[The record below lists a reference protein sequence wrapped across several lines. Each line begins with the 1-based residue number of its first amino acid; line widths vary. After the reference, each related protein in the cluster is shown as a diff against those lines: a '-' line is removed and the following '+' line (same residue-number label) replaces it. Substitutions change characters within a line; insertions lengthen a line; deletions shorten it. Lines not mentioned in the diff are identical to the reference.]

1 VGTNEPIDRVRAL
14 LAERGVHAR
23 KLRRVLTLLGRDWH
37 TLAELVR
44 LPAVPRRSVQEL
56 LAAAEE
62 DLETQGERYRI
73 APYRTAAYT
82 EAFGSDE
89 GIVDPV
95 NALVSRHTDQL
106 RSILADIA
114 NVPAPLTALDHVQAT
129 ADTALKRALWL
140 DSNYDLSGRK
150 LLCLGDHDLTSLAV
164 CAVNPDVEV
173 TVVDVDDRLLEFIDT
188 LATERGWKIR
198 CLHADF
204 RFGLPPSVLES
215 ADLVF
220 SDPPYTAE
228 GMGLFAGRAIDCL
241 ADPSRGRVL
250 LAYGFSDRT
259 PALGLKV
266 QQELQRLGLVF
277 EAILPAFHRFDGAQ
291 AIGSA
296 ADLYVCRPTSRKS
309 AQTRSTTSSRLS
321 APPTGIYTHGP
332 QSVEAG
338 GPGSGALEVLSDL
351 APRPESS
358 PPPKPRKPGW
368 AEPIGKGAASLAV
381 DLTGDPGPWLL
392 RTLLASVPARL
403 AALVPNNH
411 PNVSSEAGQ
420 HELTSLVDSRFRLRF
435 LRGTP
440 DNKHTVVVAE
450 QVLAGEL
457 DAGGLAVREV
467 LLRAHGKL
475 GNVWREALITV
486 SRGALTKR
494 EARER
499 IDHAVGDHPDLDVR
513 LIDLPR
519 HRIAA
524 LLPLISAS
532 AVAPVTAE
540 RT

>member
-23 KLRRVLTLLGRDWH
+23 KLRPVLTLLGRDWH

-44 LPAVPRRSVQEL
+44 LPAVPRRTVQEL

-62 DLETQGERYRI
+62 DLETQGERYRL
-73 APYRTAAYT
+73 APYRAAAYA
-82 EAFGSDE
+82 EAFGVDE
-89 GIVDPV
+89 GLADPV
-95 NALVSRHTDQL
+95 NTLVSRHTDTL

-114 NVPAPLTALDHVQAT
+114 NVPAPLAALDHVQAT

-140 DSNYDLSGRK
+140 DSTYDLGGRR

-173 TVVDVDDRLLEFIDT
+173 TVVDVDDRLLEFVDT
-188 LATERGWKIR
+188 LATERGWNVR

-220 SDPPYTAE
+220 SDPPYTPE

-241 ADPSRGRVL
+241 ADPARGRVL

-296 ADLYVCRPTSRKS
+296 ADLYVCRPTSRKVAGSS
-309 AQTRSTTSSRLS
+309 AK
-321 APPTGIYTHGP
+321 TGIYTHGP
-332 QSVEAG
+332 QSLEGAG
-338 GPGSGALEVLSDL
+338 PSKQALEVLSDL

-368 AEPIGKGAASLAV
+368 YEPIGKGAASLAV

-411 PNVSSEAGQ
+411 PNVSSEKGQ

-457 DAGGLAVREV
+457 SPGELVVREV

-499 IDHAVGDHPDLDVR
+499 IDAAVGEHPDLDVR

-524 LLPLISAS
+524 LLPLVEAS
-532 AVAPVTAE
+532 VAG
-540 RT
+540 

>member
-95 NALVSRHTDQL
+95 NALISRHTDQL

>member
-1 VGTNEPIDRVRAL
+1 MGTNEPIDRVRAL

-95 NALVSRHTDQL
+95 NALISRHTDQL

>member
-1 VGTNEPIDRVRAL
+1 
-14 LAERGVHAR
+14 
-23 KLRRVLTLLGRDWH
+23 
-37 TLAELVR
+37 
-44 LPAVPRRSVQEL
+44 
-56 LAAAEE
+56 
-62 DLETQGERYRI
+62 
-73 APYRTAAYT
+73 
-82 EAFGSDE
+82 
-89 GIVDPV
+89 
-95 NALVSRHTDQL
+95 
-106 RSILADIA
+106 
-114 NVPAPLTALDHVQAT
+114 
-129 ADTALKRALWL
+129 
-140 DSNYDLSGRK
+140 
-150 LLCLGDHDLTSLAV
+150 
-164 CAVNPDVEV
+164 
-173 TVVDVDDRLLEFIDT
+173 
-188 LATERGWKIR
+188 
-198 CLHADF
+198 
-204 RFGLPPSVLES
+204 
-215 ADLVF
+215 
-220 SDPPYTAE
+220 
-228 GMGLFAGRAIDCL
+228 
-241 ADPSRGRVL
+241 VL

-309 AQTRSTTSSRLS
+309 AQTRGTSARSS

-332 QSVEAG
+332 QSIEAG
-338 GPGSGALEVLSDL
+338 APGSGALEVLSDL

-381 DLTGDPGPWLL
+381 DLTADPGPWLL

-420 HELTSLVDSRFRLRF
+420 RELTSLVDSRFRLRF

-450 QVLAGEL
+450 QVLAGDL
-457 DAGGLAVREV
+457 NAGGLVVREV

-486 SRGALTKR
+486 SRGELTKR

-540 RT
+540 RA

>member
-23 KLRRVLTLLGRDWH
+23 KLRRVLTLLGHDWH

-73 APYRTAAYT
+73 APYRTAAYV

-95 NALVSRHTDQL
+95 NALISRHTDQL

-150 LLCLGDHDLTSLAV
+150 LLCLGDHDLTSLAM

-188 LATERGWKIR
+188 LATERGWSIR

-228 GMGLFAGRAIDCL
+228 GMALFAGRAIDCL

-309 AQTRSTTSSRLS
+309 AQARSSTT
-321 APPTGIYTHGP
+321 IYTHGP
-332 QSVEAG
+332 QSIEAG
-338 GPGSGALEVLSDL
+338 APGSGALEVLSDL

-420 HELTSLVDSRFRLRF
+420 RELTSLVDSRFRLRF

-457 DAGGLAVREV
+457 NVGALVVREV

-486 SRGALTKR
+486 SRGELTKR

-540 RT
+540 RA